1 LSSSAETPA
10 TLLSTWDAL
19 VATAPHARA
28 VIEAANATVFS
39 RAEIDAR
46 AHAAAARFREAAPE
60 RVFAG
65 RWVVFSRPN
74 GADWFAIF
82 IALLRLR
89 AVPVPLDPSEP
100 LESQRSL
107 ALAARAHFLLGPD
120 NQLEAL
126 SGRTRRATPGIA
138 LVKLTSGSTGMPRA
152 LAFTHGEMLADGR
165 QVCASMDIRPDDL
178 NLGLIP
184 FGHSYGLGNL
194 VVPLLAQGTAIL
206 CVSAPLHHAIADDAA
221 RWRPTVFPAVPA
233 ILRVLALTDVS
244 KESLQSI
251 RTIISAGS
259 ALPPETARA
268 FFEKF
273 GRRLH
278 GFYGSSETGGIAY
291 DRRGEATLTGRSV
304 GTPMEGVRL
313 SFGRGRRIT
322 VSSAAVF
329 THGNRRR
336 SSDGFGAH
344 MPADLAMLNEH
355 GELVLLGRTGRMIKI
370 ASRRLDLTALELE
383 LKKLPG
389 IRDAYASAHPDRADE
404 LAAALATDLS
414 AIDVRALLHR
424 ALAPWKVPKRLVL
437 MKEFPLTP
445 RGKNDTKALREAL
458 KSPR

>member
-1 LSSSAETPA
+1 MLSAW
-10 TLLSTWDAL
+10 LSL
-19 VATAPHARA
+19 VETAPHTRA
-28 VIEAANATVFS
+28 LIEAETSTVFS
-39 RAEIDAR
+39 RAEIEAR
-46 AHAAAARFREAAPE
+46 AQAAAARFRESHPDAI
-60 RVFAG
+60 FAG
-65 RWVVFSRPN
+65 RWIVFSRAN
-74 GADWFAIF
+74 GAGWLATFL
-82 IALLRLR
+82 ALLRLG

-100 LESQRSL
+100 RESQRSL

-120 NQLEAL
+120 DRLETL
-126 SGRTRRATPGIA
+126 PGPTRRATPGIA

-152 LAFTHGEMLADGR
+152 LAFTDAEMLADGR
-165 QVCASMDIRPDDL
+165 QVCASMDIRADDL

-206 CVSAPLHHAIADDAA
+206 CVSAPLHHAIAADAA
-221 RWRPTVFPAVPA
+221 RWQPTVFPAVPA

-259 ALPPETARA
+259 MLPPETARA

-273 GRRLH
+273 DRRIH
-278 GFYGSSETGGIAY
+278 SFYGSSETGGIAY
-291 DRRGEATLTGRSV
+291 DRSGEGTLAGRSV
-304 GTPMEGVRL
+304 GTPVAGVRL
-313 SFGRGRRIT
+313 DFGRGRRVT

-336 SSDGFGAH
+336 SSAGFGAH
-344 MPADLAMLNEH
+344 MPADLAALNEH

-383 LKKLPG
+383 LKKIDG
-389 IRDAYASAHPDRADE
+389 IRDACASAHPDRADE
-404 LAAALATDLS
+404 LAAVLATDLS
-414 AIDVRALLHR
+414 AIEIRALLHR

-437 MKEFPLTP
+437 LKEFPLTS
-445 RGKNDTKALREAL
+445 RGKTDTKALRLAL
-458 KSPR
+458 KSVR